1 MNKLN
6 VFFSIIFLLVIK
18 NSFAQVT
25 QQWVNYY
32 NSPTNSFDVSRAIAT
47 DNSGNIYVTGV
58 SPSSTTGE
66 DYATV
71 KYNSAGVQQWT
82 ARYSAANSN
91 DVPSGIIVDGLGNV
105 IVTGST
111 TSPGRITTI
120 KYNSAGI
127 QQWVAKKGD
136 SSFASVASRYKS
148 SIALDN
154 SENIY
159 ICGGTE
165 TYSTDNGSYLLI
177 KYNANG
183 DSLWSRT
190 YDGTQFLIGLGS
202 AASVVKVRGNNVYIT
217 GKSFDMNPNLTFAT
231 TIKYDLNGIM
241 EWIRKDTLAGGI
253 DNVTDMDIDAFGNV
267 ILVSNFG
274 LNIVTIKYNSAGI
287 RLWKIYYN
295 GIAGNFYDEVTGV
308 GTDNSGNVYI
318 TGNSHRVTGDRDYL
332 TLKYDVNGNQ
342 LWEKFFNGTGNN
354 GDYSRDIYVD
364 GAGNSYITGRS
375 YETGFHT
382 NIVTIKYNTAG
393 VQQWK
398 IHFDGGNA
406 NREDEANALILDSS
420 GNVIVTGLSSQPAHN
435 EDFATIKY
443 SQTVGVNLLSSEIPD
458 AFSLSQNYPN
468 PFNPTTHLEFRISP
482 ASLQGGKSGFVF
494 LKVYDVLGNEVKTLV
509 NENKPAGSYS
519 VEFNGNN
526 LPSGIYFYKLE
537 INSFTATKKML
548 LIK

>member
-6 VFFSIIFLLVIK
+6 VFFSIIFLLIIK

-120 KYNSAGI
+120 KYNSSGI

-154 SENIY
+154 SGNIY

-267 ILVSNFG
+267 ILVSNYG

-295 GIAGNFYDEVTGV
+295 GIA
-308 GTDNSGNVYI
+308 
-318 TGNSHRVTGDRDYL
+318 
-332 TLKYDVNGNQ
+332 
-342 LWEKFFNGTGNN
+342 
-354 GDYSRDIYVD
+354 
-364 GAGNSYITGRS
+364 
-375 YETGFHT
+375 
-382 NIVTIKYNTAG
+382 
-393 VQQWK
+393 
-398 IHFDGGNA
+398 
-406 NREDEANALILDSS
+406 
-420 GNVIVTGLSSQPAHN
+420 
-435 EDFATIKY
+435 
-443 SQTVGVNLLSSEIPD
+443 
-458 AFSLSQNYPN
+458 
-468 PFNPTTHLEFRISP
+468 
-482 ASLQGGKSGFVF
+482 
-494 LKVYDVLGNEVKTLV
+494 
-509 NENKPAGSYS
+509 
-519 VEFNGNN
+519 
-526 LPSGIYFYKLE
+526 
-537 INSFTATKKML
+537 
-548 LIK
+548 